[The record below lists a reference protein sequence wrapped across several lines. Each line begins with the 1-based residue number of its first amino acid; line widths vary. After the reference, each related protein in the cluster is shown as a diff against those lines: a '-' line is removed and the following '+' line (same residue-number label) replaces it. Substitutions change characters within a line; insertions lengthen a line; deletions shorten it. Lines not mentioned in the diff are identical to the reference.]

1 MRKQIRQYLRRSLCG
16 VLSAAMILT
25 GSSFAGMTVYAAQPD
40 VEDSGLTDGQDDSQI
55 DETSSADAG
64 DVTQNP
70 VASDNDVTGNENGTG
85 NDDVDQEDPDGQD
98 QSGNDTLSPD
108 DGEDSGSSEEGDIEK
123 DDLKDGADDLDDP
136 DDADGDAKEDIKP
149 VAKKNSVGV
158 MGTED
163 GTTTEYGTLVN
174 GDFENGTKVN
184 NVWTPDAWTYDP
196 GFTGTGD
203 GFQTKTIGSGHGQNS
218 LYIWR
223 DSVET
228 EISVSQVVSNMEPGA
243 YIVSMNAGGIY
254 TKDQINLK
262 VERVEQT
269 DENDKEYSSVIDSLV
284 TQSLGEC
291 DGWEK
296 WNEIATEPFQVAVPE
311 GKSEVNVKITISG
324 KIGVNRE
331 EQLNIDDI
339 SFVTCKLADLNALLE
354 EANGKKETDYTPET
368 WLVFKD
374 AKDKAANLV
383 SDSATT
389 DATKALEI
397 VAAYAA
403 LKKAKDGLE
412 PAVSEMG
419 TLYFYSDALKEYTD
433 SDSVTYHLY
442 MSTWDKSK
450 AMSSK
455 EEVELSQGTW
465 SYTAYMFD
473 KVTDETVNLG
483 YADWY
488 SIPVKVISADA
499 ADKNGFIIQTGK
511 KEGSGET
518 VKHTAL
524 ESDKGLIK
532 LSGYSDNNP
541 DIYKAIADLG
551 AGGSIAIKDGKA
563 FDSIKA
569 AEEAAEADKI
579 TLEKLQELV
588 NEAKKLKEE
597 AFKSGWEAFQ
607 TALEAAEAVVKKA
620 DDAKTDTTV
629 TAPTDEE
636 IATAYNNLQSAM
648 EALKPLSTTVKLYYY
663 VGETEDE
670 IGLHYWDNSTE
681 KTNLT
686 STAKMAGWSVKEEGD
701 TYLMT
706 EEEGYTGWY
715 SIPVTF
721 MNDGGDAGFKI
732 FTKTAATAAD
742 EAQKT
747 PLYACDETTENHP
760 EMYGKL
766 TSGENDT
773 FAIKN
778 DIGYEGAEKT
788 TQIMRNVTF
797 YVYSEDVIPAIQ
809 LDNKSAGTELT
820 EVNEQDGS
828 SKKLTESG
836 NDSDGNPVYELQL
849 IKDHENWY
857 SLTFSAPAQ
866 FKEGSKKIAGL
877 YGKNSSGSYEWMKDL
892 LDGQS
897 NDYGIDFSEVFAGNN
912 YYKDGTFYASMEEAE
927 KVTLLQL
934 KNLIASEKIT
944 NIIANGETYYTPE
957 TWTAFSKAKDQ
968 ADKAVSDHST
978 EDDGYVGEDIKTAY
992 NALNA
997 AADNMVSVV
1006 DESVTLYFYSEAL
1019 KEYTDSDTETYHLY
1033 MSTWDKNKI
1042 ASSKEEIKLSQG
1054 TWDYTAYMFDK
1065 VTDETVNMG
1074 YADWYSIPVK
1084 AIAANDGADG
1094 DGFIIQTGKAVTA
1107 DNKVTHSALE
1117 SNTGL
1122 IKLTY
1127 WDNNDIYAKL
1137 VSLEAGGSIA
1147 IKDGKA
1153 FDSIQ
1158 AAEEASEADK
1168 ITLEKLQKLVDEAK
1182 KLKQEDYKKG
1192 WEAFQK
1198 ALAAAEAV
1206 VQAAED
1212 AKADATKVAPTD
1224 EEIEKAYKN
1233 LKAAIDALVDKNAVD
1248 STVNVAKIALTD
1260 DFITGADLSSYL
1272 SLRESGTVFKDEQG
1286 NPLSDAE
1293 FFKYLHD
1300 GGTNW
1305 VRIRIWNDPYDGSG
1319 RGYGGGNNDLEKAK
1333 TIGKLASD
1341 AGMKV
1346 LIDFHYSDFWADP
1359 GKQQAPKSWKAF
1371 SLAEKEAAVESYT
1384 LSSLNALRDAG
1395 VNVGMVQVG
1404 NETNNAICGETS
1416 RENMAKIFNAGS
1428 KAVKT
1433 FDPQCLVALHFT
1445 NPEKGGYHAGWAA
1458 DLEKYEVNYDVFA
1471 TSYYPFWHGTTK
1483 NLNEVLAYIAE
1494 KYDKKVMVAET
1505 SWTTGWEDG
1514 DGHENTAPRTTQDL
1528 GYDISL
1534 QGQAD
1539 EIRDVVNAVN
1549 SVNDVQPGKAIGVFY
1564 WEPAWISPYY
1574 VYDEDGNVDEK
1585 LFKQNQAAWEK
1596 YGSGWA
1602 ASYASEY
1609 DPDDAGKWY
1618 GGSAVDNQSWFDFDG
1633 TALATAKVYSMI
1645 RTGAVAERA
1654 ISSIGF
1660 NKEQNPLEVPLGV
1673 SVEWPKAEAVYNDGT
1688 HEQLEVQWDEDEKE
1702 AVNTNKA
1709 GEYVVHGIVAQ
1720 GGKEYKLTLTVKV
1733 MMASSA
1739 NILKN
1744 PGMEDGLAQT
1754 DWKVSGAADCISA
1767 KEKDWKENPRTGT
1780 YAMNFWSQDPA
1791 EFTVSQTVTPEA
1803 GTYTF
1808 GGYIQG
1814 DGAGTEDVQYAFV
1827 EVSGEGGKFRRQA
1840 AFTLNG
1846 WRNWSNPEIAD
1857 IEIADGDSVTVG
1869 VTIAATETG
1878 SAGVW
1883 GSMDDFY
1890 LYGTHSVSITDD
1902 IEHGSVE
1909 TSVVKADSGER
1920 VIVTVTP
1927 DQGYYL
1933 DTMTLSG
1940 ASITAENYANIL
1952 ASTNGTVAFQA
1963 ASGEG
1968 TTNAAVLTYAV
1979 ETAEAKSDSFT
1990 MPNGNVTVNATFKSV
2005 FGESADKIDLNA
2017 KDEAGNYLVQVNTGA
2032 SDSPAGESP
2041 IPAQFHTGK
2050 NVTPAVEL
2058 SYKGYKLTTA
2068 DYTVKYANN
2077 KNLTTADS
2085 KAKITLTAKGD
2096 KFTGVREILFEI
2108 KEDTRKEFSAKKLK
2122 VVYEASDKNGRTDKP
2137 AKAVYYLGKEK
2148 EIEPKISLYNT
2159 ADDITDTSK
2168 AIDTTLYTVYYQN
2181 NKKTGKATLVV
2192 LPTDKALNDPNG
2204 YKEGSITTTFTIAKC
2219 PVNQGNVKVEVS
2231 TAKNYYNVGKKV
2243 EPSVTVTYTYTEQ
2256 NGAEKTV
2263 KLAKGTDYTVTYT
2276 NNVNASV
2283 YKTTDE
2289 NGTDKYEPIKANKVP
2304 TIKITGKGNFA
2315 GVRTTEDLVGTNNK
2329 PGTQKFT
2336 FEIRPRN
2343 LKENTTMTAADLA
2356 VSTKSQTPKITVKDG
2371 TKAVAA
2377 SQYEITRIKRTHDA
2391 DGTVLATDKVET
2403 IYSKADGT
2411 GVAKVTAAGTY
2422 EVTIAA
2428 KTKAN
2433 YEGEATATFRVV
2445 DKAYLIPNAK
2455 ITVSGKF
2462 YYTGKPVE
2470 LTTTGEAPNLKVSFG
2485 KGGNA
2490 TVLTEQSSAKS
2501 DQDGYYVSYTNHTN
2515 AGRATVTITGT
2526 GKYVGTKTATFAINK
2541 RILAFPGTV
2550 KENEKSKKGELQSI
2564 KLSAKSMAAKY
2575 DSTWTRLEGTDVE
2588 SILINS
2594 DNTAEMEYG
2603 SLAIPYTGNTLNP
2616 EFKFYSSNC
2625 DAAQNA
2631 VPNELSSSDY
2641 TVTYAIGKWVE
2652 GKAIVTATIKGK
2664 GNYSGSVKL
2673 PNLFTVTARNLKDF
2687 SIDVSSVTYNGKAL
2701 KPAVT
2706 FRDRNGKV
2714 VDLKLNTAYSVSYK
2728 NNKDIMSVS
2737 KKQPT
2742 LTVKVK
2748 GNGWITDNN
2757 DLDTKSRTLNFTI
2770 NQAEITKMD
2779 VGDVKF
2785 QSFLGKALKPKV
2797 TIKVNG
2803 RKLKE
2808 GKDYELTYSN
2818 NGKRSGS
2825 TTATVQITGKGNY
2838 FTRKPI
2844 EKTFVIK

>member
-85 NDDVDQEDPDGQD
+85 NDDFDQEDPDGQD

-136 DDADGDAKEDIKP
+136 DAADGDAKEEIKP
-149 VAKKNSVGV
+149 VTKKNSISI
-158 MGTED
+158 MAAED
-163 GTTTEYGTLVN
+163 GARTDYGTLVN
-174 GDFENGTKVN
+174 GDFESFEEVSTDFWAPK
-184 NVWTPDAWTYDP
+184 AWKFNP
-196 GFTGTGD
+196 AFTGDSGD
-203 GFQTKTIGSGHGQNS
+203 GFKTKTIDSEHGTNS
-218 LYIWR
+218 LFIYKNN
-223 DSVET
+223 VET
-228 EISVSQVVSNMEPGA
+228 EISVSQVISNIEPGA
-243 YIVSMNAGGIY
+243 YIVALDAGGVY
-254 TKDQINLK
+254 SKDQVTLK
-262 VERVEQT
+262 VESVEQS
-269 DENDKEYSSVIDSLV
+269 DESDEEYSVVSDTLA
-284 TQSLGEC
+284 TQSLGEFN
-291 DGWEK
+291 GWTE
-296 WNEIATEPFQVAVPE
+296 WNEIKTEPFQVIIPD
-311 GKSEVNVKITISG
+311 GKTEINIKITISG
-324 KIGVNRE
+324 TIGAGGE
-331 EQLNIDDI
+331 EQLNIDNVK
-339 SFVTCKLADLNALLE
+339 FVTYKLADLQKLLASAGELQEADYTAETWTEFVKKKGAAQTLVDESATDETKALEIMAAYVALQKAMDELKSSSTSTDANVTFYYYVGDKQDEIGLHIQGDNISTTATQATWSVNTNEKVYLLTAVDGYAGWYSVPVTISNNGADSGLDIYTSSATSTPMIQYNGTDQNTDIYSAIVSGENKACAHKAGKDYIGTDETAKLDKATAIMRNVTLHMYQADNIPCLQVTKDQSIYVIDEATGALSELSGKEEAEVEGGVGYSFTADTEHENWYTITFSVPGELNFDNEKACNLYLKDSNGSFAWAKNLVNGATDEYGIDITPVFAGNVYYKDGTFFKTMEEADAITLGQLKALLE
-354 EANGKKETDYTPET
+354 SDEIKKIEAKGEAGYTPET
-368 WLVFKD
+368 WTNFD
-374 AKDKAANLV
+374 TAYKAAQKAADDNKAQPETYTDAAITKAYNDLQGAMSALV
-383 SDSATT
+383 SLGT
-389 DATKALEI
+389 D
-397 VAAYAA
+397 V
-403 LKKAKDGLE
+403 
-412 PAVSEMG
+412 
-419 TLYFYSDALKEYTD
+419 
-433 SDSVTYHLY
+433 
-442 MSTWDKSK
+442 
-450 AMSSK
+450 
-455 EEVELSQGTW
+455 
-465 SYTAYMFD
+465 MF
-473 KVTDETVNLG
+473 
-483 YADWY
+483 
-488 SIPVKVISADA
+488 
-499 ADKNGFIIQTGK
+499 
-511 KEGSGET
+511 
-518 VKHTAL
+518 
-524 ESDKGLIK
+524 
-532 LSGYSDNNP
+532 
-541 DIYKAIADLG
+541 
-551 AGGSIAIKDGKA
+551 
-563 FDSIKA
+563 
-569 AEEAAEADKI
+569 
-579 TLEKLQELV
+579 
-588 NEAKKLKEE
+588 
-597 AFKSGWEAFQ
+597 
-607 TALEAAEAVVKKA
+607 
-620 DDAKTDTTV
+620 
-629 TAPTDEE
+629 
-636 IATAYNNLQSAM
+636 
-648 EALKPLSTTVKLYYY
+648 YYY

-670 IGLHYWDNSTE
+670 IGLYYWDNSTD

-686 STAKMAGWSVKEEGD
+686 STAQKAESWNVWGEGD

-706 EEEGYTGWY
+706 AVDGYAGWY
-715 SIPVTF
+715 SIPISF
-721 MNDGGDAGFKI
+721 MNGGADAGFQI
-732 FTKTAATAAD
+732 FTKTAATA
-742 EAQKT
+742 T
-747 PLYACDETTENHP
+747 DETQKIPVFKCDAGTQNNSGI
-760 EMYGKL
+760 YGQL
-766 TSGENDT
+766 TSGDNDT
-773 FAIKN
+773 FAVKN
-778 DIGYEGAEKT
+778 SVGYAGAEKT
-788 TQIMRNVTF
+788 AQIMRNVTLH
-797 YVYSEDVIPAIQ
+797 VYDTKGVPYLQMGKTNA
-809 LDNKSAGTELT
+809 KSLSAVDETTGSVTELEAIT
-820 EVNEQDGS
+820 VEEQNAYAFTKEDEY
-828 SKKLTESG
+828 K
-836 NDSDGNPVYELQL
+836 
-849 IKDHENWY
+849 NWY
-857 SLTFSAPAQ
+857 VITFSAPGKMVFDGA
-866 FKEGSKKIAGL
+866 EKICNL
-877 YGKNSSGSYEWMKDL
+877 YQINDEDSLKWAKDL
-892 LDGQS
+892 MNGPTG
-897 NDYGIDFSEVFAGNN
+897 NNWEADFTPVFAGNT
-912 YYKDGTFYASMEEAE
+912 YYKDGVFYATLDEADPNAKLTPLE
-927 KVTLLQL
+927 LLQ
-934 KNLIASEKIT
+934 
-944 NIIANGETYYTPE
+944 
-957 TWTAFSKAKDQ
+957 Q
-968 ADKAVSDHST
+968 
-978 EDDGYVGEDIKTAY
+978 
-992 NALNA
+992 
-997 AADNMVSVV
+997 
-1006 DESVTLYFYSEAL
+1006 
-1019 KEYTDSDTETYHLY
+1019 
-1033 MSTWDKNKI
+1033 
-1042 ASSKEEIKLSQG
+1042 
-1054 TWDYTAYMFDK
+1054 
-1065 VTDETVNMG
+1065 
-1074 YADWYSIPVK
+1074 
-1084 AIAANDGADG
+1084 
-1094 DGFIIQTGKAVTA
+1094 
-1107 DNKVTHSALE
+1107 
-1117 SNTGL
+1117 
-1122 IKLTY
+1122 
-1127 WDNNDIYAKL
+1127 
-1137 VSLEAGGSIA
+1137 
-1147 IKDGKA
+1147 
-1153 FDSIQ
+1153 
-1158 AAEEASEADK
+1158 
-1168 ITLEKLQKLVDEAK
+1168 LVDEAK
-1182 KLKQEDYKKG
+1182 KLKKEDYKRG
-1192 WEAFQK
+1192 WDAFQE
-1198 ALAAAEAV
+1198 ALTAAEAILK
-1206 VQAAED
+1206 AA
-1212 AKADATKVAPTD
+1212 ADAETDITKTAPTD
-1224 EEIEKAYKN
+1224 EEIKKAYDD
-1233 LKAAIDALVDKNAVD
+1233 LQAAMDALVPASVQDAEI
-1248 STVNVAKIALTD
+1248 NVQKVALAD

-1272 SLRESGTVFKDEQG
+1272 SLRESGTIFKDEQG

-1305 VRIRIWNDPYDGSG
+1305 VRIRVWNNPYDGSG
-1319 RGYGGGNNDLEKAK
+1319 NGYGGGNNDLEKAK
-1333 TIGKLASD
+1333 VMGKLATD
-1341 AGMKV
+1341 AGMRV

-1359 GKQQAPKSWKAF
+1359 AKQDAPKAWKAY
-1371 SLAEKEAAVESYT
+1371 SIEQKEAAVKSYT
-1384 LSSLNALRDAG
+1384 LESLNALRAAG
-1395 VNVGMVQVG
+1395 VDVGMVQVG
-1404 NETNNAICGETS
+1404 NETNNAVCGES
-1416 RENMAKIFNAGS
+1416 SQANMARIFNAGS
-1428 KAVKT
+1428 AAVRE
-1433 FDPQCLVALHFT
+1433 FDKDCLVAIHFT
-1445 NPEKGGYHAGWAA
+1445 NPEKNNYSSRAQFLQ
-1458 DLEKYEVNYDVFA
+1458 DQNVDYDVFA
-1471 TSYYPFWHGTTK
+1471 SSYYPFWHGTTSNLESELAAVAK
-1483 NLNEVLAYIAE
+1483 NYG
-1494 KYDKKVMVAET
+1494 KKVMVAET
-1505 SWTTGWEDG
+1505 SWATTWDDG
-1514 DGHENTAPRTTQDL
+1514 DGHENTAPRTNQDL
-1528 GYDISL
+1528 NYGISL

-1539 EIRDVVNAVN
+1539 ELRDVVNAVN
-1549 SVNDVQPGKAIGVFY
+1549 NVNIDNSGNADAGKAIGVFY
-1564 WEPAWISPYY
+1564 WEPAWISPLY
-1574 VYDEDGNVDEK
+1574 VYDEEGNRDEN
-1585 LFKQNQAAWEK
+1585 LYKQNQALWEK

-1602 ASYASEY
+1602 ASYAAEY

-1633 TALATAKVYSMI
+1633 TALPTAKIYSLI
-1645 RTGAVAERA
+1645 RTGAEAELA
-1654 ISSIGF
+1654 ISSIESRLE
-1660 NKEQNPLEVPLGV
+1660 KEVPVGENFVYPTVTAIYNDDSTKELEVK
-1673 SVEWPKAEAVYNDGT
+1673 WEAD
-1688 HEQLEVQWDEDEKE
+1688 EQEL
-1702 AVNTNKA
+1702 VNTDQV
-1709 GEYVVHGIVAQ
+1709 GEYVVHGVVTE
-1720 GGKEYKLTLTVKV
+1720 GGKEYKVILTVKV
-1733 MMASSA
+1733 IRTLSS
-1739 NILKN
+1739 NILVN
-1744 PGMEDGLAQT
+1744 PGFELDGTAHTGWEVTGKGISST
-1754 DWKVSGAADCISA
+1754 D
-1767 KEKDWKENPRTGT
+1767 KDWKENVHSGT
-1780 YAMNFWSQDPA
+1780 YAMHFWYEA
-1791 EFTVSQTVTPEA
+1791 ATAFGTYQTVRPEA

-1814 DGAGTEDVQYAFV
+1814 DGADTEDVHYAYA
-1827 EVSGEGGKFRRQA
+1827 EVYDKNDNLKSRKQA
-1840 AFTLNG
+1840 SFTLNG
-1846 WRNWSNPEIAD
+1846 WLNWSEPEITN
-1857 IEIADGDSVTVG
+1857 IVVEEGDYLKVG
-1869 VTIAATETG
+1869 VEITATAVG
-1878 SAGVW
+1878 SSGLW
-1883 GSMDDFY
+1883 GTMDDFY
-1890 LYGTHSVSITDD
+1890 LYGTHSISVADG
-1902 IEHGSVE
+1902 IENGNVE
-1909 TSVVKADSGER
+1909 VSVVKANSGEK
-1920 VIVTVTP
+1920 VSVTVTP

-2315 GVRTTEDLVGTNNK
+2315 GVRTTEDLVGANNK

-2391 DGTVLATDKVET
+2391 DGTVLASDKVET

-2526 GKYVGTKTATFAINK
+2526 GKYVGTKTATFTINK

-2641 TVTYAIGKWVE
+2641 TVTYAIGKWAE

-2714 VDLKLNTAYSVSYK
+2714 VDLKLNTAYSISYK

-2757 DLDTKSRTLNFTI
+2757 DRDTKSRTLNFTI

-2818 NGKRSGS
+2818 NSKRSGS

-2844 EKTFVIK
+2844 EKTFIIK